1 MEGNSGVMQ
10 AVRSE
15 AMALLLP
22 DAITRPEVVG
32 VFAVFLIVLAAFI
45 GIMVM
50 VFRGP

>member
-1 MEGNSGVMQ
+1 MK
-10 AVRSE
+10 AVCSE

-32 VFAVFLIVLAAFI
+32 VLAVFLIVLAAFM

-50 VFRGP
+50 VFRRH

>member
-1 MEGNSGVMQ
+1 MQ

-15 AMALLLP
+15 AMALLVP

-32 VFAVFLIVLAAFI
+32 VLAVFLIVLAAFI
-45 GIMVM
+45 GILVM